1 MPRRTAQTNKTAQ
14 VLRLLTKSEG
24 DTPENPIINEDFKEE
39 VIHPRSVKASP
50 AAERKPAPE
59 PASAPVKEATEI
71 NVISELVSEWLP
83 QTLERFKCCTCELCR
98 AELTVEALN
107 QLPPKY
113 VRISSEEDLKEAERL
128 KEELKPQVLKVI
140 VPLAI
145 RAQRSPRHNP

>member
-1 MPRRTAQTNKTAQ
+1 MKTA
-14 VLRLLTKSEG
+14 
-24 DTPENPIINEDFKEE
+24 
-39 VIHPRSVKASP
+39 P
-50 AAERKPAPE
+50 AAEKKPE
-59 PASAPVKEATEI
+59 PAPAPQPAPAKEATEI
-71 NVISELVSEWLP
+71 NIISELVGEWLP

-113 VRISSEEDLKEAERL
+113 VRISSEEDLMEAERL

-145 RAQRSPRHNP
+145 RAQRNPRH